1 MEELTPERG
10 VSDDCEVKTNDF
22 YTNIE
27 VERNG
32 QGFRLLPSDARRSE
46 CSVGFQIYS
55 WYAELAKH
63 LNQIYG
69 WGCHSAPVWRTAQW
83 GTNRQLPDEVS
94 LTLVIAIGK
103 MAKE

>member
-22 YTNIE
+22 YTNVE

-32 QGFRLLPSDARRSE
+32 QGFRLLPSDARQSE

-63 LNQIYG
+63 LNQMVGDVIQLLFG
-69 WGCHSAPVWRTAQW
+69 GLLNGARTGNCLMKCPPHW
-83 GTNRQLPDEVS
+83 L
-94 LTLVIAIGK
+94 
-103 MAKE
+103 